1 MSFWKHEPPKPTEAF
16 RNFGPM
22 RESRP
27 MALATSST
35 SAPVAS
41 HRAEIELIDEIR
53 CARKAL
59 ATSFESS
66 DDQRLVVMMRSRGT
80 QRA

>member
-1 MSFWKHEPPKPTEAF
+1 MSFWKQEPPKPTEAF
-16 RNFGPM
+16 KNLGPI
-22 RESRP
+22 RESLP
-27 MALATSST
+27 IALATSST

-41 HRAEIELIDEIR
+41 QRAEIELIDEIR
-53 CARKAL
+53 WARKAL

-66 DDQRLVVMMRSRGT
+66 DDQRLVVMIFSRGT

>member
-1 MSFWKHEPPKPTEAF
+1 MSFWKQEPPKPTEAL
-16 RNFGPM
+16 RNFGPI

-27 MALATSST
+27 IARATSST

-41 HRAEIELIDEIR
+41 HRAEIELIEEMR
-53 CARKAL
+53 WARKAL

-66 DDQRLVVMMRSRGT
+66 EDQRLVVMIRSRGT

>member
-1 MSFWKHEPPKPTEAF
+1 MSFWKHDPPNPTEAF

-22 RESRP
+22 RESLP

-41 HRAEIELIDEIR
+41 QSAEIELIEEMR
-53 CARKAL
+53 WARKAF

-66 DDQRLVVMMRSRGT
+66 DDQRLVVMIRSRGT
-80 QRA
+80 HRA

>member
-1 MSFWKHEPPKPTEAF
+1 MSFWKQEPPKPTDDF

-22 RESRP
+22 RLSLP
-27 MALATSST
+27 MAFATSST

-41 HRAEIELIDEIR
+41 PKGRDRIDR
-53 CARKAL
+53 GNAWARKAL

-66 DDQRLVVMMRSRGT
+66 DDHRLVVMIRSRGI